1 MTASPPNEQPTAG
14 VLPARAVRRLA
25 QPVLL
30 DCGAAGSAPG
40 EAMVVVPL
48 LENGKIVGLD
58 VRCRCGSNVIVEC
71 VYEEPPA

>member
-1 MTASPPNEQPTAG
+1 M
-14 VLPARAVRRLA
+14 PARTVRRLA

-30 DCGAAGSAPG
+30 DCSTSGSAPG

-48 LENGKIVGLD
+48 LENGRIVGLD

-71 VYEEPPA
+71 VYEEPRA